1 MLSLENQWVLNYNIF
16 MNDNDKTLRIIKIC
30 SVFALAFV
38 FIFTAIYSYANDLKY
53 TYELTFLS
61 NFSTGLFLLVIGIL
75 WLCNKSVPQFLFLD
89 FTILLL
95 IVFGVCMAFAAEFNF
110 AGGFAFLHIVNP
122 LLMLAFYF
130 FFSNQSKVKWQ
141 FLFTI
146 LAMPSIYIIFALI
159 FGATTGNYIYFF
171 LDYARYGVGYTV
183 LFILGIAVGLT
194 AFGTG
199 LYFLNG
205 LIHKR
210 ILKSI

>member
-1 MLSLENQWVLNYNIF
+1 

-30 SVFALAFV
+30 FAFALAFV
-38 FIFTAIYSYANDLKY
+38 FVFTAIYSYADDLKY

-61 NFSTGLFLLVIGIL
+61 NISTGLFLLVVGIL

-95 IVFGVCMAFAAEFNF
+95 IVFGVCMAFVAEFNF

-122 LLMLAFYF
+122 LLMLAFYLF
-130 FFSNQSKVKWQ
+130 LSNQSKIKWQ

-146 LAMPSIYIIFALI
+146 LAMPIIYMIFALI

-171 LDYARYGVGYTV
+171 LDYTKYGVGYTL
-183 LFILGIAVGLT
+183 LFVLGIAVGLV
-194 AFGTG
+194 AVGTG
-199 LYFLNG
+199 LYFLNRQ
-205 LIHKR
+205 IHKR

>member
-1 MLSLENQWVLNYNIF
+1 
-16 MNDNDKTLRIIKIC
+16 MNNNEKAMRIIKIC
-30 SVFALAFV
+30 SAFALAFV
-38 FIFTAIYSYANDLKY
+38 FIFTAIYSYADNLKY
-53 TYELTFLS
+53 AYELTFLS
-61 NFSTGLFLLVIGIL
+61 NLSTGLFLLVVGIL

-122 LLMLAFYF
+122 LLMLAFYL
-130 FFSNQSKVKWQ
+130 FFSNQSRVKWQ

-146 LAMPSIYIIFALI
+146 LAMPIVYIIFALI

-171 LDYARYGVGYTV
+171 LDYTKYGAGYTV

-194 AFGTG
+194 AVGTG
-199 LYFLNG
+199 LYYLNK
-205 LIHKR
+205 LIHKH
-210 ILKSI
+210 ILKNI

>member
-1 MLSLENQWVLNYNIF
+1 MT
-16 MNDNDKTLRIIKIC
+16 DKDKTLRIIKIC
-30 SVFALAFV
+30 SAFALAFV
-38 FIFTAIYSYANDLKY
+38 FVFTAIYSYADDLKY

-61 NFSTGLFLLVIGIL
+61 NLSAGLFLLVAGIL

-110 AGGFAFLHIVNP
+110 AGSFAFLHIVNP
-122 LLMLAFYF
+122 LLMLTFYL
-130 FFSNQSKVKWQ
+130 FFSDQSKAKWQ

-146 LAMPSIYIIFALI
+146 LTMPIIYIIFALI

-171 LDYARYGVGYTV
+171 LDYTKYGVGYTV
-183 LFILGIAVGLT
+183 LFILGIAVGL
-194 AFGTG
+194 AAVGIG
-199 LYFLNG
+199 LYFLNR

-210 ILKSI
+210 ILKGI